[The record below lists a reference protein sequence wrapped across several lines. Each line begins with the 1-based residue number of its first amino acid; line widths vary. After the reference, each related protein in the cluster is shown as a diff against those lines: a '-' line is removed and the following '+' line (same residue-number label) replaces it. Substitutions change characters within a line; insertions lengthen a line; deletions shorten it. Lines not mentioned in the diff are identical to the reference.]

1 MPVNELAEVWKVCIE
16 AMATGSGVPI
26 GHINIWHLSFFSV
39 VWEPMGDG
47 KKVISLADSH
57 ILLWDLQASS
67 SQAVVSKKDK
77 GLNGWSLELDFLG
90 WIQNTLPPPH
100 IWNFEINYCIGMM
113 QGRRCRELS
122 ARPCGSKRK
131 ALWNG
136 TEPHWGWLQVQV
148 CSFHK
153 AFLKPHLRRDTY
165 AGLIPH
171 CWLASPA
178 FTWVLKMN
186 LSTFLGVSLFLDT
199 HFEYFAFCRA
209 KYCVYFS
216 CLIP

>member
-16 AMATGSGVPI
+16 SMATGSGVPI
-26 GHINIWHLSFFSV
+26 VHINIWHLSFFSV

-77 GLNGWSLELDFLG
+77 GLSGWSLELDFLG

-100 IWNFEINYCIGMM
+100 IWNFEIIYCIGIM

-153 AFLKPHLRRDTY
+153 AFLKKW
-165 AGLIPH
+165 I
-171 CWLASPA
+171 
-178 FTWVLKMN
+178 WVLSWESVCFWILILNILPFVEKSIVCIFHVWFLKSFFCKM
-186 LSTFLGVSLFLDT
+186 
-199 HFEYFAFCRA
+199 R
-209 KYCVYFS
+209 VYRHS
-216 CLIP
+216 